1 MKKLLSICFLSIL
14 LGLLSFSA
22 QAQNCGF
29 LIKNL
34 QPDTIEGVVQMSP
47 DGLLPLDHT
56 LGSGVFINPD
66 DPYDFYGNAN
76 VGRTE
81 LYELFLCNTCGLA
94 PKTKI
99 SLDWIL
105 QRKNDAGE
113 WVVVNDNISDYVD
126 FDIYT
131 LYAEI
136 NDTTGVCN
144 RITWL
149 GGRVPNGFGCCEQ
162 AVAPDMFHGITCHS
176 PVNYPG
182 AVPVGQGT
190 PYSVMN
196 SLGELIPAMGMTPI
210 YTEALDYFYYDF
222 FSQTRTLLQL
232 KWKQAGT
239 YRLIMNV
246 RERLGGTAWNN
257 LTWNEN
263 ETTDFIGGHQSCCGE
278 ILMSDTLSYPVFGEY
293 SKEVCENETWTFG
306 QPPYTFTV
314 TTPDTNVVFGRTIN
328 AGSGDCEIFQSDS
341 IYRVHFFVRHTP
353 VVQSEGAILCKCAEF
368 TVDDL
373 LDLVTMDENGLD
385 DTQCTPHFQWKYN
398 GTWHDTPPSLA
409 HLNVPG
415 HNYFTIRQVN
425 TYNDTLDCIG
435 PEITFDVYFKEMTPP
450 EINVPELRDFCLE
463 ALEGATLNLSAEIDE
478 ECANTVKW
486 FTSYKQAYAFEFDAV
501 TGPRYPDN
509 LFSNRLDT
517 ASYIG
522 SNDLTINLADYMPS
536 TNKDTVLFFFAV
548 SYKDD
553 ECPSPLFTY
562 FSVNLHQ
569 TPVLETVAMDSMFC
583 PGTKVQM
590 GVNVITNDTDP
601 QYTYKWDGDV
611 TSVMLNGSEVGFVEA
626 QTIVVGTGTSTSAAY
641 PFSNEAKYNYTQ
653 QIYPASSLA
662 AGEITKIA
670 FQYAGTNL
678 VTRENVKIYIGT
690 TNTVSFNNS
699 NKQWLEPGTLVY
711 SGNLSF
717 NGPAGWKEIELQNGF
732 VYDGTQNIVITVDD
746 QSGVAGSVAYFNYTS
761 STNAVMRYYGA
772 NPFVPATSSKQVNSY
787 RPNIRLL
794 VSGEGY
800 TTAAKNQVAYNQTDA
815 TDTCHTAYTAS
826 VYVVDGNGC
835 KSAPVTFNYI
845 SNDTIAPTV
854 DHNTVTTEVFACHL
868 DSVNAP
874 VYTTIAALENAADI
888 EFSDNCAKD
897 LLYIANVATT
907 VNSISDTTCVESV
920 TRTYTVKDHCGNAV
934 TFAHVYV
941 TRDTTKPF
949 FRFEEGE
956 FPYVR
961 LFPVEGGNCTFNSP
975 DSMTFINAV
984 APHVADNCTDSAYL
998 MSTVKFFWENTTESP
1013 IGGTNIFRSKN
1024 HLSVVAQITD
1034 RCGNVYAQD
1043 IIYLDRPQKISI
1055 EPGSLTSTG
1064 NNCFGDTATLH
1075 FDVTYIKDDTIL
1087 GPFVPYTYEWVEVN
1101 GRTVNFTAATDTT
1114 TDITFPGV
1122 GDYVFKMVVTDRNG
1136 CTAETEPVT
1145 INVRALPQVQINHIV
1160 ENGQVEPYCPTY
1172 GNLTIQAVIVNP
1184 VEGQTVAENAYTW
1197 SGESVND
1204 IPTINTTWVTIV
1216 PEWCDTLY
1224 YPTVTVVDDRGCVG
1238 TVTDTI
1244 EAKAQG
1250 PQFIDAIPDT
1260 TLVKQEGCIFIIP
1273 DFKDLV
1279 TSDLVSDDCYEFYQ
1293 IKYTDAFATI
1303 ERDDWYTQSPAAGT
1317 ELTTATGV
1325 VTITVKNPCGKT
1337 SSLAV
1342 NVLKPAEVLTVTID
1356 PATAADCQSE
1366 IEAVGVDFSSV
1377 VTNAI
1382 GDVEYEWVLVGSDDD
1397 LLNNDGANY
1406 HVQGAMEPGVYT
1418 YQVNIEDALGC
1429 TASATANLT
1438 VYFQG
1443 ADPELSKWPNTL
1455 CERFN
1460 GALVV
1465 NHAPT
1470 GYAYNLQHNDFDF
1483 FHFFK
1488 ISDNPD
1494 HQPTEW
1500 NTITFDSLRPG
1511 MYTLTV
1517 YTVNDCERS
1526 YQVEILDNSN
1536 APINPQFTTND
1547 VTVCTNDNGVLNINA
1562 QNGYTYELYRF
1573 DDVALG
1579 ELVGTAT
1586 SYNNL
1591 SVGRY
1596 LIHTI
1601 QLSTHCTNDTTFVLE
1616 DAAPR
1621 PEVTTTV
1628 TANTNCDN
1636 TNYNNNPENVYNGQ
1650 IRITSNAN
1658 WQYTVYT
1665 AAGDTLLNNVTLNTT
1680 NNPIKD
1686 LAPISYFIVAYN
1698 PATGCQSLNAARVTV
1713 GSTIV
1718 TPTINTNIT
1727 PNHFCVADTA
1737 DGTITVSNH
1746 SAFRQF
1752 ALLEKHGLFSYDTI
1766 APRSL
1771 TYTWNSLY
1779 EGTYQIE
1786 AIGNNYCR
1794 VTKQVDVE
1802 KNTINPAITATST
1815 INTSC
1820 VEELGTI
1827 TLKNTNA
1834 SAMNVTAYG
1843 NAKMALYM
1851 IEMGDFWKDSVT
1863 TATQVTFSDLASGT
1877 YTYTAVTNYGCV
1889 KTDTI
1894 TVNQYQLP
1902 AMQLVST
1909 PNHMC
1914 APTFEKPGDGTVT
1927 VVIPTTETVPGAHFF
1942 MYYFSDA
1949 NDVNIN
1955 MEVPYELPLTHTKYW
1970 LAAGRYH
1977 VLAVDTVT
1985 GCNVDGFIDVEDD
1998 LYEVILDSTVTT
2010 PTTYCSEVDGDGTL
2024 TIYAHSTNPAAVL
2037 NYSLD
2042 GENWQVSNVF
2052 TDLANKSYSFYVKD
2066 VVALCEAEGSASISY
2081 SDCIPTITI
2090 VDNDGNTAPFT
2101 YCIGDEPRQLIGN
2114 AYYEDG
2120 SDCAGT
2126 FTYEWNAPCSDPS
2139 YSNTNTIDVIV
2150 DHVMPAGCLYVLT
2163 VHNEL
2168 TGCSYD
2174 TTVRVIVNA
2183 KPVLGFVVN
2192 DVHYTQADLEEP
2204 LTFCENDPISIQVYA
2219 VNGKTLVDTNW
2230 TLGYEGQ
2237 RFQIDTVGTT
2247 MADTN
2252 TFCAWSTSDQGCVS
2266 NIASLPIVIKRL
2278 DHETVTATACVTYEI
2293 NPNDIITKPADATYP
2308 YTVSVERT
2316 YTSVLKG
2323 CDSIVTYNI
2332 TLFAAPEID
2341 PARLVVDPFCEN
2353 ENYTLADFVDSF
2365 KLNWNGVTGTTKW
2378 MASEI
2383 APVLNYVEV
2392 PATTVVDYAFA
2403 TTHSVK
2409 YVATNSCGE
2418 VESHVFFDVSKA
2430 PVIDTFGLEDSY
2442 CNNTPATINFMV
2454 SSFGHPATVTLKID
2468 GNTVQ
2473 TYTVNDEEAELS
2485 YTFTPRYY
2493 LHHNK
2498 VMSLNIVNANGLCL
2512 DTTASATIKVDTTIY
2527 HIQPM
2532 TYCEGDTLHYSDFVT
2547 GAFEDMELHTLPTV
2561 GYITDGSVLTY
2572 SQNGTQIYFTMLDR
2586 CENNVISD
2594 TVAIT
2599 VNPLPVLELNDL
2611 ESDLC
2616 YETAAQEIAAAIE
2629 TVQYADEQGWLVS
2642 EGWTEGFEGGVMPAN
2657 WTAITN
2663 GEGNGW
2669 EIVPPASDEHS
2680 PIIHNGDYIASSS
2693 SYYNYSSISAVHA
2706 DNWLFTPAIDVT
2718 SAASLSFYECAQDP
2732 SYRDH
2737 YSVYVLSSNTVDET
2751 ATPVIDNQVSS
2762 SNWTQHTIDLSAYAG
2777 QTVYVAFRHHD
2788 YDMFWFNLDDVSFN
2802 APQKY
2807 TSATA
2812 LVEAIKNTPNT
2823 DVYYYVKNDCGADT
2837 QYVGNIRIL
2846 NKLDVAVS
2854 NVTVCPNVTADEI
2867 VTDVHAVINDLGN
2880 YAASEVNLTYD
2891 VIRGTTVMALS
2902 AALPIQTGDQIRVI
2916 ATPNITP
2923 NCGADT
2929 AFAQVTVLT
2938 YNHVDPTY
2946 KPACNGDV
2954 LNAFIATQP
2963 QWNGTAQLV
2972 SGESHWEVYDATIHT
2987 VDPATYVVDLDTY
3000 NDYAGIWVR
3009 YAWVTEC
3016 DETVYTD
3023 WFEQIVI
3030 NDVPEITLNDQ
3041 IKICEGQKITLANTG
3056 FNVTY
3061 NGNEDK
3067 YDTAWTINGTEFDF
3081 NTVLTAAEYNGKKL
3095 VVTLNDN
3102 GAACGIV
3109 RDTLTL
3115 IVDTLPVP
3123 TITGPAKACSGETIE
3138 YVATPG
3144 YVSYN
3149 FTVTGN
3155 YDNMVPATMPTTD
3168 NSIFVDVYAD
3178 GVEFTTANVTV
3189 VDGNGCVGSSLTGA
3203 SVRVTDRPEFIFY
3216 NADGSVNA
3224 THTYEA
3230 ETFAVNPESSVGLDY
3245 GWMINTN
3252 CDMVDKLVYVEFDL
3266 YYNGEIISNDHVG
3279 EYFATQIFTNEYG
3292 ATFPYVTTQSFGWLN
3307 GQSIY
3312 GTPSP
3317 NSNTSLYNYAVA
3329 NPSVATAGNH
3339 FPNTNLG
3346 LTNTNVYDDLWL
3358 HFIGDRKVDA
3368 THVPFRLNGEYKVVY
3383 RLYSTTHED
3392 DFNHLYYEDNYHM
3405 GGLNYQ
3411 DTAHLGGQNGL
3422 ICKPCL
3428 KLLVTDSIIVNV
3440 TGPNS
3445 TPSDVADETPVTPE
3459 VAPVLS
3465 VDETAVTP
3473 DMEVWPNPAPAV
3485 TTTLKARVHNMNGN
3499 AIVTLTSLTGKVV
3512 YSGETYIDND
3522 NYYFEFGVNGLSVG
3536 SYIMTV
3542 RTDADVVTKKVIV
3555 ARMAR

>member
-131 LYAEI
+131 LYSEI

-314 TTPDTNVVFGRTIN
+314 TTPDTNVVFGRTLN

-353 VVQSEGAILCKCAEF
+353 VVQSEGAVLCKCAEF

-501 TGPRYPDN
+501 TGPKYLDN

-611 TSVMLNGSEVGFVEA
+611 TSVMLNGSEVAFVDA
-626 QTIVVGTGTSTSAAY
+626 QTIIVGTGTSTSAAY

-888 EFSDNCAKD
+888 EFSDNCNKD

-941 TRDTTKPF
+941 TRDTTKPY

-998 MSTVKFFWENTTESP
+998 MSTVKFFWENTDESP

-1024 HLSVVAQITD
+1024 HLSVVVQITD

-1043 IIYLDRPQKISI
+1043 IIFLDRPQKISI
-1055 EPGSLTSTG
+1055 EPGSITSTG

-1075 FDVTYIKDDTIL
+1075 FDVTYIKDDTVV

-1204 IPTINTTWVTIV
+1204 IPHINTTWVTIV

-1244 EAKAQG
+1244 EAKAKG

-1260 TLVKQEGCIFIIP
+1260 TLVKQEGCIFVIP

-1443 ADPELSKWPNTL
+1443 ADPELQKWPNTL

-1547 VTVCTNDNGVLNINA
+1547 VTVCTNDNGVLNISA

-1665 AAGDTLLNNVTLNTT
+1665 AAGDTLLNNVTLNST

-1698 PATGCQSLNAARVTV
+1698 PATGCSSLNAARVTV
-1713 GSTIV
+1713 GTTIV

-1746 SAFRQF
+1746 STFRQF
-1752 ALLEKHGLFSYDTI
+1752 ALLEKHGYFSYDTI

-1820 VEELGTI
+1820 VD

-1851 IEMGDFWKDSVT
+1851 IEMGDFWKDSAT
-1863 TATQVTFSDLASGT
+1863 TATQVTFSNLASGT

-1914 APTFEKPGDGTVT
+1914 APTFEKPGDGTVK
-1927 VVIPTTETVPGAHFF
+1927 VEVPTTETVPGAHFF

-1949 NDVNIN
+1949 NDDNIN

-1985 GCNVDGFIDVEDD
+1985 GCTVDGYISVEDD
-1998 LYEVILDSTVTT
+1998 LYEVIVDSTVTT

-2066 VVALCEAEGSASISY
+2066 VVALCEAEGSATISY

-2120 SDCAGT
+2120 SECAGT

-2192 DVHYTQADLEEP
+2192 DVHYTQADLDEP
-2204 LTFCENDPISIQVYA
+2204 LYFCENDPISIQVYS

-2230 TLGYEGQ
+2230 TLGYVGQ
-2237 RFQIDTVGTT
+2237 RYQIDTVGTT

-2252 TFCAWSTSDQGCVS
+2252 TFCAWSHSDQGCVS

-2278 DHETVTATACVTYEI
+2278 DHETVTANACVTYEI

-2332 TLFAAPEID
+2332 TLYAAPEID

-2365 KLNWNGVTGTTKW
+2365 KLNWNGLEGTTKW

-2512 DTTASATIKVDTTIY
+2512 DTTASATIVVDTTIY
-2527 HIQPM
+2527 HILPK
-2532 TYCEGDTLHYSDFVT
+2532 TYCEGEQLHYSDFVT
-2547 GAFEDMELHTLPTV
+2547 GDFEDMELHTLPTV

-2586 CENNVISD
+2586 CENNVTSD

-2599 VNPLPVLELNDL
+2599 VNPLPTLTIGQLP
-2611 ESDLC
+2611 SDMC
-2616 YETAAQEIAAAIE
+2616 VDDAAQMLTAAIE
-2629 TVQYADEQGWLVS
+2629 THYATSQGWLYKADADADYTAVADVNALVNAVKALPHA
-2642 EGWTEGFEGGVMPAN
+2642 FVYYFVAN
-2657 WTAITN
+2657 QC
-2663 GEGNGW
+2663 GK
-2669 EIVPPASDEHS
+2669 D
-2680 PIIHNGDYIASSS
+2680 
-2693 SYYNYSSISAVHA
+2693 
-2706 DNWLFTPAIDVT
+2706 
-2718 SAASLSFYECAQDP
+2718 
-2732 SYRDH
+2732 
-2737 YSVYVLSSNTVDET
+2737 
-2751 ATPVIDNQVSS
+2751 
-2762 SNWTQHTIDLSAYAG
+2762 
-2777 QTVYVAFRHHD
+2777 
-2788 YDMFWFNLDDVSFN
+2788 
-2802 APQKY
+2802 
-2807 TSATA
+2807 TA
-2812 LVEAIKNTPNT
+2812 LVK
-2823 DVYYYVKNDCGADT
+2823 DL
-2837 QYVGNIRIL
+2837 RIL
-2846 NKLDVAVS
+2846 GKLDVTAS
-2854 NVTVCPNVTADEI
+2854 NVTVCPNVTVDAM
-2867 VTDVHAVINDLGN
+2867 VTTVNAVINDYAN
-2880 YAASEVNLTYD
+2880 YLPSEVTTTYE
-2891 VIRGTTVMALS
+2891 VVRGTNILAMN
-2902 AALPIQTGDQIRVI
+2902 AAVPFQTGDQIRVI

-2963 QWNGTAQLV
+2963 QWTGTAQLV
-2972 SGESHWEVYDATIHT
+2972 AGESHWEVYDAIIHT

-3000 NDYAGIWVR
+3000 NDYYGIWVR

-3102 GAACGIV
+3102 GAACGLV

-3230 ETFAVNPESSVGLDY
+3230 VTYATDSTASVGLDY

-3266 YYNGEIISNDHVG
+3266 YYNGQIISNDHVG

-3292 ATFPYVTTQSFGWLN
+3292 ATFPYVSTQSFGWLN

-3346 LTNTNVYDDLWL
+3346 LTNVNVYDDLWL

-3405 GGLNYQ
+3405 GGLNYH

-3422 ICKPCL
+3422 VYKPGL

>member
-131 LYAEI
+131 LYSEI

-314 TTPDTNVVFGRTIN
+314 TTPDTNVVFGRTLN

-353 VVQSEGAILCKCAEF
+353 VVQSEGAVLCKCAEF

-501 TGPRYPDN
+501 TGPKYLDN

-611 TSVMLNGSEVGFVEA
+611 TSVMLNGSEVAFVDA
-626 QTIVVGTGTSTSAAY
+626 QTIIVGTGTSTSAAY

-854 DHNTVTTEVFACHL
+854 DYNTVTTEVFACHL

-888 EFSDNCAKD
+888 EFSDNCNKD

-941 TRDTTKPF
+941 TRDTTKPY

-998 MSTVKFFWENTTESP
+998 MSTVKFFWENTDESP

-1043 IIYLDRPQKISI
+1043 IIFLDRPQKISI
-1055 EPGSLTSTG
+1055 EPGSITSTG

-1204 IPTINTTWVTIV
+1204 IPHINTTWVTIV
-1216 PEWCDTLY
+1216 PEWCDTMY

-1279 TSDLVSDDCYEFYQ
+1279 TSELVSDDCYEFYK
-1293 IKYTDAFATI
+1293 IKYSDAFATI

-1356 PATAADCQSE
+1356 PDTAADCQSE
-1366 IEAVGVDFSSV
+1366 IEAVGVDFNSTV
-1377 VTNAI
+1377 LNAI
-1382 GDVEYEWVLVGSDDD
+1382 GDVTYEWVLLGSDDD

-1429 TASATANLT
+1429 TASDTTKLI

-1517 YTVNDCERS
+1517 YTVNDCERT

-1665 AAGDTLLNNVTLNTT
+1665 AAGDTLLNNVTLNST

-1746 SAFRQF
+1746 STFRQF
-1752 ALLEKHGLFSYDTI
+1752 ALLEKHGYFSYDTI

-1834 SAMNVTAYG
+1834 SAMNVPAYG

-1851 IEMGDFWKDSVT
+1851 IEKGDFWKDSAT
-1863 TATQVTFSDLASGT
+1863 TATQVTFSNLASGT

-1894 TVNQYQLP
+1894 NVNQYQLP
-1902 AMQLVST
+1902 AMQLIST

-1949 NDVNIN
+1949 NDDNIN

-1985 GCNVDGFIDVEDD
+1985 GCTVDGYISVEDD
-1998 LYEVILDSTVTT
+1998 LYEVIVDSTVTT

-2066 VVALCEAEGSASISY
+2066 VVALCEAEGSATISY

-2120 SDCAGT
+2120 SECAGT

-2192 DVHYTQADLEEP
+2192 DVHYTQADLDEP
-2204 LTFCENDPISIQVYA
+2204 LYFCENDPISIQVYS

-2230 TLGYEGQ
+2230 TLGYVGQ
-2237 RFQIDTVGTT
+2237 RYQIDTVGTT

-2252 TFCAWSTSDQGCVS
+2252 TFCAWSHSDQGCVS

-2278 DHETVTATACVTYEI
+2278 DHETVTANACVTYEI

-2332 TLFAAPEID
+2332 TLYAAPEID

-2365 KLNWNGVTGTTKW
+2365 KLNWNGLEGTTKW

-2512 DTTASATIKVDTTIY
+2512 DTTASATIVVDTTIY
-2527 HIQPM
+2527 HILPK
-2532 TYCEGDTLHYSDFVT
+2532 TYCEGEQLHYSDFVT
-2547 GAFEDMELHTLPTV
+2547 GDFEDMELHTLPTV

-2586 CENNVISD
+2586 CENNVTSD

-2599 VNPLPVLELNDL
+2599 VNPLPTLTIGQLP
-2611 ESDLC
+2611 SDMC
-2616 YETAAQEIAAAIE
+2616 VDDAAQMLTAAIE
-2629 TVQYADEQGWLVS
+2629 THYATSQGWLYK
-2642 EGWTEGFEGGVMPAN
+2642 AN
-2657 WTAITN
+2657 ADADYTAVADVN
-2663 GEGNGW
+2663 ALVNA
-2669 EIVPPASDEHS
+2669 VKALPHAFV
-2680 PIIHNGDYIASSS
+2680 
-2693 SYYNYSSISAVHA
+2693 YYFVA
-2706 DNWLFTPAIDVT
+2706 
-2718 SAASLSFYECAQDP
+2718 
-2732 SYRDH
+2732 
-2737 YSVYVLSSNTVDET
+2737 
-2751 ATPVIDNQVSS
+2751 NQCGK
-2762 SNWTQHTIDLSAYAG
+2762 D
-2777 QTVYVAFRHHD
+2777 
-2788 YDMFWFNLDDVSFN
+2788 
-2802 APQKY
+2802 
-2807 TSATA
+2807 TA
-2812 LVEAIKNTPNT
+2812 LVK
-2823 DVYYYVKNDCGADT
+2823 DL
-2837 QYVGNIRIL
+2837 RIL
-2846 NKLDVAVS
+2846 GKLDVTAS
-2854 NVTVCPNVTADEI
+2854 NVTVCPNVTVDAM
-2867 VTDVHAVINDLGN
+2867 VTSVNAVINDYAN
-2880 YAASEVNLTYD
+2880 YLPSEVTTTYE
-2891 VIRGTTVMALS
+2891 VVRGTNILAMN
-2902 AALPIQTGDQIRVI
+2902 AAVPFQTGDQIRVI

-2938 YNHVDPTY
+2938 NNHVDPTY

-2963 QWNGTAQLV
+2963 QWTGTAQLV
-2972 SGESHWEVYDATIHT
+2972 AGESHWEVYDAIIHT

-3000 NDYAGIWVR
+3000 NDYDGIWVR

-3016 DETVYTD
+3016 DQTVYTD
-3023 WFEQIVI
+3023 WFQQIVI

-3041 IKICEGQKITLANTG
+3041 IEICEGQKITLANTG
-3056 FNVTY
+3056 FSVTY

-3230 ETFAVNPESSVGLDY
+3230 VTYATDSTASVGLDY

-3266 YYNGEIISNDHVG
+3266 YYNGQIISNDHVG

-3292 ATFPYVTTQSFGWLN
+3292 ATFPYVSTQSFGWLN

-3346 LTNTNVYDDLWL
+3346 LTNVNVYDDLWL

-3405 GGLNYQ
+3405 GGLNYH

-3422 ICKPCL
+3422 VYKPGL